1 MEAHACNPYEERNQ
15 DVLLKYLVTW
25 SVALIQPHHRLA
37 ILLHDGIRG
46 GHGKTGLSLLRF
58 SEAHMVA
65 VIDRDCPGEDLI
77 ALTGIPRAAPIVASV
92 ADALQYKPDVLAI
105 GIAPTGGAL
114 PEAWRQE
121 VKQAIAAGVSIANGL
136 HTRLM
141 DDPEL
146 KELLQPGQWLWDMR
160 QEPAGLEIGTGKAKS
175 LPCLRVL
182 TVGTDMAIGKMSTSL
197 ALHAASQKRGLRS
210 KFIASGQAGLM
221 IAGDGVALDA
231 VRVDFAS
238 GAIEQQVLK
247 FGNDHDIL
255 HIEGQGSLLN
265 PSSTAT
271 LPLIRGSQPT
281 HLILVHRARQTHIN
295 RIPDIPIPP
304 LREVVALY
312 EAVAKAGGAFVPV
325 PVAAIA
331 LNTRHLNEVDAQR
344 AIAQVHQETSLPC
357 TDPIRFGAEPL
368 LDSVLK
374 S

>member
-1 MEAHACNPYEERNQ
+1 
-15 DVLLKYLVTW
+15 
-25 SVALIQPHHRLA
+25 LIKPHHRLA

-46 GHGKTGLSLLRF
+46 GNGKTGLSLLRF
-58 SEAHMVA
+58 SEANIVA
-65 VIDRDCPGEDLI
+65 VIDRECAGLDLVT
-77 ALTGIPRAAPIVASV
+77 LTGIARPAPIVASV
-92 ADALQYKPDVLAI
+92 SAALAYQPDVLAI
-105 GIAPTGGAL
+105 GIAPSGGVL

-141 DDPEL
+141 LDPEL
-146 KELLQPGQWLWDMR
+146 TALLQPGQWLWDMR
-160 QEPAGLEIGTGKAKS
+160 QEPDGLEVGTGKART

-197 ALHAASQKRGLRS
+197 ALHAASQKRGWRS

-231 VRVDFAS
+231 VRVDFAT
-238 GAIEQQVLK
+238 GAIEQQMLK
-247 FGNDHDIL
+247 FGNDYDIL

-271 LPLIRGSQPT
+271 LPLLRGSQPT
-281 HLILVHRARQTHIN
+281 HLILVHRAGQTHIS
-295 RIPDIPIPP
+295 RIPTVPIPP
-304 LREVVALY
+304 LPQVVELY
-312 EAVAKAGGAFVPV
+312 EAIAHAAGAFAPV

-331 LNTRHLNEVDAQR
+331 LNTYHLEESVAQD
-344 AIAQVHQETSLPC
+344 AIAQVHQETGLPC

-374 S
+374 